1 MSSFQKPSSGS
12 MSKKSD
18 KTIEFSSHSL
28 DSIVSPYQGVV
39 TTVSTTD
46 CGGKIKI
53 KHRFNEKDLYSQF
66 CNVPTI
72 LVAKG
77 ETVNG
82 GEKVGKFGSNPIE
95 YALSD
100 GSMNLDTKNFF
111 GKSEKTNEKKPNK
124 ENNKQDSYSTDFSKN
139 PELTVAHKM
148 ALDAIGLPLTIAK
161 DLVGDIVK
169 PVRDMAKGLP
179 SKLFP
184 KGKNESYDISLN
196 EQIERIKNLMK

>member
-53 KHRFNEKDLYSQF
+53 KHRFNGKDLYSQF

-82 GEKVGKFGSNPIE
+82 GEKVGKFGSNTIE

-111 GKSEKTNEKKPNK
+111 GKSEKTKEDKANK
-124 ENNKQDSYSTDFSKN
+124 EKDKQGSYSTDFSKN

-161 DLVGDIVK
+161 DLAGDIVK
-169 PVRDMAKGLP
+169 PVWDMAKGLP

>member
-1 MSSFQKPSSGS
+1 MNSFQKPSSGS

-53 KHRFNEKDLYSQF
+53 KHRFNGKDLYSQF

-111 GKSEKTNEKKPNK
+111 GKSEKTKVDNAGKEKD
-124 ENNKQDSYSTDFSKN
+124 KQDSYSTDFSKN

-148 ALDAIGLPLTIAK
+148 ALDAIGLPLNMAK
-161 DLVGDIVK
+161 DLAGDVVK
-169 PVRDMAKGLP
+169 PVWNMAKGLP